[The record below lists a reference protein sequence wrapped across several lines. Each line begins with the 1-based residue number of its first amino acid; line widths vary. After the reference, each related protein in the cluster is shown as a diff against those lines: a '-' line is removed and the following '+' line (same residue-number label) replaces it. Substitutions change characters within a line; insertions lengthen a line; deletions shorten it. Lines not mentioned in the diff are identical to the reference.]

1 MIERGRPTDGE
12 ARRKASQRA
21 CHAIGR
27 RHFVPL
33 QEVAAMETPA
43 RTKAQAD
50 DGREGESGQK
60 TVVAVIREIVG
71 VEHLRQRIV
80 IGDAMQ
86 TLAHLIGLPGV
97 IDVGSA
103 GGLKREATIMA
114 RQDVEPQRQ
123 MPINLPLLEVI
134 AHARRKLKTALA
146 REVGMEVQACLQS
159 HSTRARPLDHR
170 GREHG
175 GEFEAR

>member
-97 IDVGSA
+97 IDVVSA